1 MGVVFAKT
9 QKGHDE
15 ITSKAGGLTPRQR
28 RVLIFVDG
36 KRSVDELRGML
47 QADDLQ
53 HTLGMLEED
62 GYIAVGA
69 ASTAPGKAGAP
80 AAQAAP
86 LPSVTAFS
94 ELPSSPDPMRL
105 QQARNFMV
113 NTLNTFVGSLGASS
127 LLDRIDQAQGHEGLR
142 ALFDEW
148 YHAMVMSREGRR
160 EAEGLRTKLLAV
172 I

>member
-1 MGVVFAKT
+1 MAVVFAKT
-9 QKGHDE
+9 TKGHTE
-15 ITSKAGGLTPRQR
+15 ITSKSGALTPRVR

-47 QADDLQ
+47 QSDDLQ

-62 GYIAVGA
+62 GYIEVASVTSSAGKSA
-69 ASTAPGKAGAP
+69 AP
-80 AAQAAP
+80 QAP
-86 LPSVTAFS
+86 LPPITAFS
-94 ELPSSPDPMRL
+94 ELPATPDPVRL
-105 QQARNFMV
+105 QQARNFMI

-127 LLDRIDQAQGHEGLR
+127 LLDRIDEAEGHAGLR

-148 YHAMVMSREGRR
+148 YHAMVMSRDGKR
-160 EAEGLRTKLLAV
+160 EAEALRTRLLLV